1 MAAGKSVAVIGAG
14 PAGALATDALVKERA
29 FETIRVFERQD
40 KIGGTC
46 NVPPSI
52 MASTQEPI
60 PQVVSERMKAQHGID
75 APFRHREVMREW
87 VEGIFTRGN
96 HLSLV
101 ELNTTLERAEKVD
114 GRWVLTLRKSIAG
127 EKNDYWWQE
136 RFDYLVVATGHFLFT
151 IYAGYTRA
159 VTKGPVISSLR
170 KPNPTFGW
178 APFTHPRIDIRSE
191 ISSFEPATGRINFAD
206 GSSAD
211 DVDLVLF
218 ATGYEFSFPFLPNLK
233 VINGRVPGL
242 YEHVFNIDDPSLAL
256 IGMVYGAFG
265 IRVFEW
271 QAVAAAR
278 VFAGHA
284 TLPSKSEMEKWE
296 RDRMAKTGDNVSFLS
311 LIPDFEEPYE
321 ALRVIAGDPAAGTEG
336 RILPKYDQAWGDAF
350 WELVKYRQDW
360 WRAEA
365 KKATKIRN
373 IKWEIS
379 PLITSHLFLSLR
391 QKDTYRLSSI
401 ISYISSH
408 RFQRL
413 IEAHNVEVIYKPVDI
428 LHVFSQS
435 GGLPVKQ
442 PSPQRQAYRLLEME
456 RWHKAVWADEG
467 DIADHGTITKLA
479 NEAGLDG
486 SRLLK
491 RANEEKGLIEQE
503 AGLTKDILDRKYL
516 VHLSMY

>member
-40 KIGGTC
+40 KIGGTWVYNAEHTRRIPSLRALIEHRADAPVHIPPSLPC
-46 NVPPSI
+46 QSSKEDIISSHELRYADSGAHEHLHSNVPPSI

-136 RFDYLVVATGHFLFT
+136 RFDYLVVATGHFYLPYMPAIPGILGFDEKFPGR
-151 IYAGYTRA
+151 ILHSKHYPELSHFQGKRVVVVGGSISAFDALHDIRA

-365 KKATKIRN
+365 KKATKI
-373 IKWEIS
+373 S
-379 PLITSHLFLSLR
+379 
-391 QKDTYRLSSI
+391 
-401 ISYISSH
+401 
-408 RFQRL
+408 
-413 IEAHNVEVIYKPVDI
+413 V
-428 LHVFSQS
+428 
-435 GGLPVKQ
+435 
-442 PSPQRQAYRLLEME
+442 
-456 RWHKAVWADEG
+456 
-467 DIADHGTITKLA
+467 
-479 NEAGLDG
+479 
-486 SRLLK
+486 
-491 RANEEKGLIEQE
+491 
-503 AGLTKDILDRKYL
+503 
-516 VHLSMY
+516 